1 MVPIGIV
8 TRDRPLYLDVT
19 LRSLAA
25 TELPSDISLTVFDDC
40 SASAAASTY
49 YTTNRVVEVE
59 PDWPVTCRHWTR
71 LGLNVVNDGWKPPRG
86 INGLIDVVS
95 LGKQSLGVFNGSCQA
110 VHLLFERHPEAEGVF
125 LLQDDVI
132 FNPNWYVRMLD
143 TAARIAEYSAH
154 PLGLLAGLKLNHKL
168 DFDERPPIAVLSGI
182 TAQCLYIPRSTYQL
196 CNDFFI
202 TRHDKDRRF
211 DDMLRRR
218 VMANNPQL
226 WAGCVYP
233 YVCQHIGITSIVRPG
248 KKWTFATSGRVGY
261 YAYPPY
267 SLSSEIRKFKGC
279 RQCE

>member
-40 SASAAASTY
+40 SASEAASTY
-49 YTTNRVVEVE
+49 YKTNGIVEVE
-59 PDWPVTCRHWTR
+59 PDWPVTCPHWTR
-71 LGLNVVNDGWKPPRG
+71 HGLHVVSDGWTPPKG
-86 INGLIDVVS
+86 IDGLVDVVR
-95 LGKQSLGVFNGSCQA
+95 LAKQPMGVFNGSCRA
-110 VHLLFERHPEAEGVF
+110 VQLLFDRHPEAKGVF

-132 FNPNWYVRMLD
+132 FNPNWYSRMLD
-143 TAARIAEYSAH
+143 TAARIGEYSSH

-168 DFDERPPIAVLSGI
+168 EFDERPPIAVMSGI
-182 TAQCLYIPRSTYQL
+182 TAQCLYIPRHTYQL
-196 CNDFFI
+196 CNDFFV
-202 TRHDKDRRF
+202 TSHDKDRRF
-211 DDMLRRR
+211 DDMLRRH
-218 VMANNPQL
+218 VMGNHL
-226 WAGCVYP
+226 WAGCIYP
-233 YVCQHIGITSIVRPG
+233 FVCQHIGITSIVRPG

-267 SLSSEIRKFKGC
+267 SLASEIRKFKGC